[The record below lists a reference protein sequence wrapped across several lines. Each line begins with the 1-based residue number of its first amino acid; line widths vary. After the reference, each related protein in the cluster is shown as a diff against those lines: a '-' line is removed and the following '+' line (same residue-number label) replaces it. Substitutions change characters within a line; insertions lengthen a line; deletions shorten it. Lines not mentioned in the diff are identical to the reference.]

1 MNKLAIA
8 VLLGLIAGCASVTPN
23 YDAKFGDAV
32 REAKLKMTINPDAGQ
47 ESRSGGGHGRQSGQG
62 YDHSLSRHF
71 QGAATR
77 GQRHQYRWWPG
88 QRKVDGCALVVG
100 AQPNP

>member
-32 REAKLKMTINPDAGQ
+32 REAKLKMTINPDAGKNPDQ
-47 ESRSGGGHGRQSGQG
+47 VAGMDGKAGRDTIILYQDTFKAPPPVVNVINIGGGLGGG
-62 YDHSLSRHF
+62 
-71 QGAATR
+71 
-77 GQRHQYRWWPG
+77 
-88 QRKVDGCALVVG
+88 K
-100 AQPNP
+100 

>member
-32 REAKLKMTINPDAGQ
+32 REAKLKMTINPDAGKNPDQ
-47 ESRSGGGHGRQSGQG
+47 VAGMDGKAGRDTIILYQDTFKAPPPVVNVINIGGGLGSG
-62 YDHSLSRHF
+62 
-71 QGAATR
+71 
-77 GQRHQYRWWPG
+77 
-88 QRKVDGCALVVG
+88 K
-100 AQPNP
+100 